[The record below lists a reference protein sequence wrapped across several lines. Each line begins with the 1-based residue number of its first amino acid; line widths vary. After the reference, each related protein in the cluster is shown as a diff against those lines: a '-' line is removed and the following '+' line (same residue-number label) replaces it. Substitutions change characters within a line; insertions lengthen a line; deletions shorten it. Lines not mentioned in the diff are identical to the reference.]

1 MYLNAIT
8 ATLVTV
14 EKSQVVSFCRMVS

>member
-8 ATLVTV
+8 ATPYGGKVTGCIV
-14 EKSQVVSFCRMVS
+14 L